1 MKEVIWPPPTFNLMH
16 LLKISRISHEKEKY
30 MRLAE
35 CEAETICNLGKG
47 SKINLHNT
55 ISSYSFGIVINQIS
69 WTPSVEKENFNL
81 SDMLSQAEEKL
92 KNEKEKYK
100 VLETSHSVKSLV

>member
-35 CEAETICNLGKG
+35 CEAETICNLGKR
-47 SKINLHNT
+47 SKINEKMYLIDT
-55 ISSYSFGIVINQIS
+55 L
-69 WTPSVEKENFNL
+69 TPSVEKENFNL

-100 VLETSHSVKSLV
+100 VLETSHSVKV

>member
-1 MKEVIWPPPTFNLMH
+1 
-16 LLKISRISHEKEKY
+16 

-47 SKINLHNT
+47 LEINL
-55 ISSYSFGIVINQIS
+55 IGF
-69 WTPSVEKENFNL
+69 WFPSAEKENFNL

-92 KNEKEKYK
+92 KKEKEKYK
-100 VLETSHSVKSLV
+100 VLETSHLVK